1 MAGQGMG
8 GMNTEPLEIRV
19 GGLRRFLV
27 LVGMLVLFFLVP
39 QVLMGGYHRTAAEVG
54 GAGVATLLVGALV
67 RHLRWRRRGCLV
79 RIGEDGI
86 TVTGARTVGWNEIRE
101 VREVRRAGW
110 LGLVPIAGEG
120 VELPLFRCV
129 LFRVRP
135 GVRLRPARNA
145 AGAVQPPSCCQSETG
160 CGREPGLL
168 QVPQVRGLLVMP
180 RIVSACSGSWWMAR
194 VVLAIVVGSEE
205 LQGADGEVAEAGHG
219 SGAFP
224 A

>member
-27 LVGMLVLFFLVP
+27 LVGMLVLFFLLP

-54 GAGVATLLVGALV
+54 VAGVATLLVGALV

-120 VELPLFRCV
+120 VELPLFDVV

-135 GVRLRPARNA
+135 STAAARTERRWGGPLILLPAKLDVDGSRIV
-145 AGAVQPPSCCQSETG
+145 GAVRRFG
-160 CGREPGLL
+160 PG
-168 QVPQVRGLLVMP
+168 VPVLDEQRQAV
-180 RIVSACSGSWWMAR
+180 VS
-194 VVLAIVVGSEE
+194 
-205 LQGADGEVAEAGHG
+205 
-219 SGAFP
+219 
-224 A
+224 